1 MKSSI
6 NQIKIFGERNSGT
19 TFLAQ
24 LIMKNIKGVNV
35 YGKKDEKETG
45 WKHGFPQVN
54 LFNKLDSTLFI
65 FVIRDLES
73 WIKSMYF
80 NRYHYKKPKDI
91 NEFLTEDLVV
101 KDKDKNHDVYKYES
115 EQQNIVKLRNAK
127 IKSYLDF
134 YENVDNA
141 MIIHLQDLQDNTKT
155 FLTFLKDVYGLDV
168 QEYTPIEK
176 HTKDETIKKP
186 NRDYHLI
193 LPKIINKD
201 VEIERFVDGLKVN
214 RIYKSRI

>member
-35 YGKKDEKETG
+35 YAKKDEKETG
-45 WKHGFPQVN
+45 WKHGFPKVN

-65 FVIRDLES
+65 FVIRDLEG

-168 QEYTPIEK
+168 QEYVPIEK